1 MSPNES
7 LAALAATVPP
17 VQPMKHERLMFP
29 IPRKTLFLSVLMLA
43 ASAACTDLSLEP
55 KATLT
60 SANAFNEPGSYKSYI
75 AKIYGGL
82 QVSGQEGPAGR
93 PDIQGIDEGF
103 GGYIRLIWQ
112 MQELP
117 TDETAIAWNDA
128 GVQELNTQ
136 LWGSN
141 NQFLGAMYGRVF
153 FQVGLVNEFLRQT
166 TDALLASRGVT
177 GDLLTDVKRYRA
189 EARFLRA
196 LSYWHGIDLFG
207 DIPLVTEEFPLGRTP
222 PKQSTRA
229 EIFNYIVAELTAI
242 RTELPAARAGGY
254 ARADQGAVAML
265 LAKVLLNA
273 QVYSGTARYADA
285 RTEIEKV
292 IAGSYTLDPSYQHL
306 FLADNHTSPELVF
319 AIPYDGAKTQSY
331 GGTTFLTHA
340 SVGGSMNAA
349 NFGLDGGWYGLR
361 AKPEFVALFPNTTGA
376 TDRRSGAFWTDGQT
390 LAMTNLTDF
399 STGLPAPKYRNVT
412 STGAP
417 GSTSAFADVDFP
429 MFRLA
434 DAYLMYAEAVVRGG
448 GGSRATALGY
458 INALR
463 TRAYGNAGGNITDAQ
478 MTIDFI
484 RDERARELYWEGHCR
499 TDLIRFDRFTTNGI
513 WAWKGNVAAGKT
525 TEAFRNL
532 FPLPATELS
541 ANPNLKQNTGY

>member
-1 MSPNES
+1 MTTTTRIARTTRITTALEGVMKTTARTT
-7 LAALAATVPP
+7 LFAALTLVTV
-17 VQPMKHERLMFP
+17 
-29 IPRKTLFLSVLMLA
+29 
-43 ASAACTDLSLEP
+43 AACTDLTSPPKSSL
-55 KATLT
+55 TNV
-60 SANAFNEPGSYKSYI
+60 NAFNEPSSYKAFI

-136 LWGSN
+136 LWSSS
-141 NQFLGAMYGRVF
+141 NQFLQAMYGRVF
-153 FQVGLVNEFLRQT
+153 FQVGLVNEFLRET
-166 TDALLASRGVT
+166 TDEKLASRNVT
-177 GDLLTDVKRYRA
+177 GNLLAQVKQYRA

-207 DIPLVTEEFPLGRTP
+207 DIPLVTEAFALGRTP

-229 EIFNYIVAELTAI
+229 EVYNYIVSELTAI
-242 RTELPAARAGGY
+242 RTELPAPRASYG
-254 ARADQGAVAML
+254 RADQGAVAML
-265 LAKVLLNA
+265 LAKVYLNA
-273 QVYSGTARYADA
+273 KVYTGTERATEA
-285 RTEIEKV
+285 RTELEKV
-292 IAGSYTLDPSYQHL
+292 IAGSYQLEPIYQRL
-306 FLADNHTSPELVF
+306 FLADNNKSAELIF
-319 AIPYDGAKTQSY
+319 AVPFDGTKTQSF

-340 SVGGSMNAA
+340 AVGGTMNATA
-349 NFGLDGGWYGLR
+349 FGLDGGWYGLR
-361 AKPEFVALFPNTTGA
+361 ARPEFVALFPNATGA
-376 TDRRSGAFWTDGQT
+376 GDRRSGIFYTDGQS

-399 STGLPAPKYRNVT
+399 NTGLGAPKYRNVT

-417 GSTSAFADVDFP
+417 GSNTGFSDIDFP
-429 MFRLA
+429 MFRLG

-448 GGSRATALGY
+448 GGSRAQALTY
-458 INALR
+458 VNALR
-463 TRAYGNAGGNITDAQ
+463 ARAYGNATGNITDAQ
-478 MTIDFI
+478 LTLDFL
-484 RDERARELYWEGHCR
+484 RDERARELFWEGHRR
-499 TDLIRFDRFTTNGI
+499 TDLIRFDRFTTAGI

-532 FPLPATELS
+532 YPLPVTELS

>member
-1 MSPNES
+1 MHKTARRTF
-7 LAALAATVPP
+7 LLGVTTLVAAV
-17 VQPMKHERLMFP
+17 
-29 IPRKTLFLSVLMLA
+29 
-43 ASAACTDLSLEP
+43 AACTDLTLEP
-55 KATLT
+55 KSTLT
-60 SANAFNEPGSYKSYI
+60 SANAFNEPASYKAFI

-103 GGYIRLIWQ
+103 GGYLRLIWQ

-153 FQVGLVNEFLRQT
+153 FQVGLANEFLRQT
-166 TDALLASRGVT
+166 TDQLLAARGIST
-177 GDLLTDVKRYRA
+177 ALAAQIKQYRA

-207 DIPLVTEEFPLGRTP
+207 DIPLVAEDFVLGTTP

-229 EIFNYIVAELTAI
+229 EIFNFIVSELTAI
-242 RTELPAARAGGY
+242 QADLPAARASY
-254 ARADQGAVAML
+254 ARADRGAASML
-265 LAKVLLNA
+265 LAKLYLNA
-273 QVYSGTARYADA
+273 QVYTGTARYADA

-292 IAGSYTLDPSYQHL
+292 IAASYSLDPSYQHL
-306 FLADNHTSPELVF
+306 FLADNHTSPELIF
-319 AIPYDGAKTQSY
+319 AIPYDGLKTQSF

-340 SVGGSMNAA
+340 SVGGSMNAT

-361 AKPEFVALFPNTTGA
+361 AKPEFVALFPNATGSV
-376 TDRRSGAFWTDGQT
+376 DRRSGILWTDGQT

-399 STGLPAPKYRNVT
+399 ANGYPAPKYRNVT

-417 GSTSAFADVDFP
+417 GSNTGFADVDFP
-429 MFRLA
+429 MFRLG

-463 TRAYGNAGGNITDAQ
+463 QRAYGNASGAITDAQ

-484 RDERARELYWEGHCR
+484 RDERARELFWEGHRR
-499 TDLIRFDRFTTNGI
+499 TDLIRFDRFTTNGV
-513 WAWKGNVAAGKT
+513 WAWKGNVLAGKT

-532 FPLPATELS
+532 YPLPATELS
-541 ANPNLKQNTGY
+541 ANPNLKQNAGY

>member
-1 MSPNES
+1 MPTYTRKALLFGALV
-7 LAALAATVPP
+7 LA
-17 VQPMKHERLMFP
+17 PM
-29 IPRKTLFLSVLMLA
+29 
-43 ASAACTDLSLEP
+43 ACTDLTLEP
-55 KATLT
+55 KSTLT
-60 SANAFNEPGSYKSYI
+60 SANAFNEPGSYKAFI

-112 MQELP
+112 MQELS
-117 TDETAIAWNDA
+117 TDEAAIAWNDA

-141 NQFLGAMYGRVF
+141 NQFLGAMYGRVY

-166 TDALLASRGVT
+166 TDAVLASRGVS
-177 GDLLTDVKRYRA
+177 GDLLTQVKQYRA

-207 DIPLVTEEFPLGRTP
+207 DIPLVTEDFALGKTP

-229 EIFNYIVAELTAI
+229 EVFNYIVSELNAI
-242 RTELPAARAGGY
+242 RTELPAARAGQY

-265 LAKVLLNA
+265 LAKVLMNA
-273 QVYSGTARYADA
+273 QVYSGAARNADA
-285 RTEIEKV
+285 RAEIEKV
-292 IAGSYTLDPSYQHL
+292 IAASYTLDPSYQHL
-306 FLADNHTSPELVF
+306 FMADNNTSAELIF
-319 AIPYDGAKTQSY
+319 AIPFDGSKTQSY

-361 AKPEFVALFPNTTGA
+361 ARPEFVALFPNTSGTV
-376 TDRRSGAFWTDGQT
+376 DRRSGILWTDGQT
-390 LAMTNLTDF
+390 VAMTNLTDF
-399 STGLPAPKYRNVT
+399 ATGLPAPKYRNVK
-412 STGAP
+412 STGGA
-417 GSTSAFADVDFP
+417 GSSTGFSDVDYP
-429 MFRLA
+429 MFRLG
-434 DAYLMYAEAVVRGG
+434 DAYLMYAEAFVRGG
-448 GGSRATALGY
+448 GGTSTLALQY
-458 INALR
+458 VNALR
-463 TRAYGNAGGNITDAQ
+463 TRAYGNTSGNITAAQ
-478 MTIDFI
+478 LTLDFL
-484 RDERARELYWEGHCR
+484 RDERARELFWEGHRR
-499 TDLIRFDRFTTNGI
+499 TDLIRFDRFSSNGV